1 MHIDEKRPIGRRDDL
16 SSQAVDAC
24 EIEANQ
30 FAAELLMPE
39 SLVRE
44 FVRNL
49 GSNHPET
56 SVEDAIEE
64 LARAFR
70 VSQLAMTYRLTNL
83 RIVRSDDEVAG

>member
-1 MHIDEKRPIGRRDDL
+1 
-16 SSQAVDAC
+16 
-24 EIEANQ
+24 
-30 FAAELLMPE
+30 MPE

-64 LARAFR
+64 LARTFR